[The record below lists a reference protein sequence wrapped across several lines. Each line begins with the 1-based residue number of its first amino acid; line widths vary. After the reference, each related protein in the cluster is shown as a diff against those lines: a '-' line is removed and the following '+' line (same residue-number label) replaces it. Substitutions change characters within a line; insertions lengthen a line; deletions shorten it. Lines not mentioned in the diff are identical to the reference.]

1 MADALIVYGCSRSM
15 NCATFA
21 QLSSTHEICKA
32 RFTLGLLQA
41 ADHRAGSVI
50 SFLRRDSCYSC
61 HIEVSF
67 TSYKPTVLLVIAS
80 SPPHRR
86 LRNFLMAKVRANVV
100 SVAN

>member
-1 MADALIVYGCSRSM
+1 MADAPIVYGCSTSM
-15 NCATFA
+15 KRRHDRM
-21 QLSSTHEICKA
+21 SSTHEICKA

-67 TSYKPTVLLVIAS
+67 TSYKPTVLLVIA
-80 SPPHRR
+80 RTR
-86 LRNFLMAKVRANVV
+86 
-100 SVAN
+100 

>member
-1 MADALIVYGCSRSM
+1 MADALSMYGCSTSM
-15 NCATFA
+15 KRGIPP
-21 QLSSTHEICKA
+21 QSSAHEICKA
-32 RFTLGLLQA
+32 RFTLCLLQA

>member
-1 MADALIVYGCSRSM
+1 MADAMIVYGCSRSM
-15 NCATFA
+15 NCDTFA
-21 QLSSTHEICKA
+21 QLISTHEICKA

-67 TSYKPTVLLVIAS
+67 TSYKPTVLLVIA
-80 SPPHRR
+80 RTR
-86 LRNFLMAKVRANVV
+86 
-100 SVAN
+100 